1 MINYLPFS
9 VKQKEFF
16 IDVISDKYTFIWV
29 EGGMRARKNVT
40 ALAAWATF
48 IERSSDELHL
58 AIGVTVATSGTNII
72 ESNGFGL
79 KHIFKGRCRDGKYK
93 ENTALYIKM
102 ADGSEKIVLIV
113 GGAKSDS
120 YTRFEGYSIGSVFYD
135 QFELLHL
142 KTIKKSIQRTIAS
155 TNRKHIVTA
164 NTTHPD
170 SEIYTLIEQNW
181 LRTGRYKYYHFTM
194 WDNPAIN
201 KDRRKEIVQEYDVE
215 SVWFKNDILGERV
228 GLDDLVYDMSN
239 VELVDEVDLDDHIM
253 TLDLSIDTGYSN
265 SAFAST
271 VYGLSKNRYIYVLDT
286 EYFQPTKK
294 HKKAPSEYCTDVKE
308 LMEKNIKEYQRGYD
322 TQIVDSADAAIRNQ
336 MSYQY
341 GIDLDPARKYE
352 KKQMIQYVQDLL
364 SLGRVK
370 VIYRRDESGN
380 IRNEKWVQEH
390 KRYRTKEDSDDV
402 IKKHDHTVD
411 NMQYYVCNNLNKLGL
426 GD

>member
-1 MINYLPFS
+1 MINYYPFS
-9 VKQKEFF
+9 KKQKDFF
-16 IDVISDKYTFIWV
+16 IDIIGTKYTFIWV

-48 IERSSDELHL
+48 LERSNDEIHL
-58 AIGVTVATSGTNII
+58 AIGATVATAGTNII

-93 ENTALYIKM
+93 ENTALYISM
-102 ADGSEKIVLIV
+102 PDGSEKIVIIV

-142 KTIKKSIQRTIAS
+142 KTIKKSIQRTIAAED
-155 TNRKHIVTA
+155 RKHIVTA

-181 LRTGRYKYYHFTM
+181 KRTGRYIYYHFTM

-201 KDRRKEIVQEYDVE
+201 KDRRREIVSEYDID

-228 GLDDLVYDMSN
+228 GLDDLVYDLKEL
-239 VELVDEVDLDDHIM
+239 ELVDEIDLDEHIM
-253 TLDLSIDTGYSN
+253 VLDLSIDTGYAV
-265 SAFAST
+265 SAFAAT
-271 VYGLSKNRYIYVLDT
+271 VYGLSNKRRVYVLDT
-286 EYFQPTKK
+286 DYFQPTTK
-294 HKKAPSEYCTDVKE
+294 HKKAPSEYCSDIKD
-308 LMEKNIKEYQRGYD
+308 LMDRNVKEYQRGYD
-322 TQIVDSADAAIRNQ
+322 TQLVDSADAAIRNQ

-341 GIDLDPARKYE
+341 GIDLDPSKKYD

-364 SLGRVK
+364 SLGRVRVLINK
-370 VIYRRDESGN
+370 GHND
-380 IRNEKWVQEH
+380 KWVQEH
-390 KRYRTKEDSDDV
+390 RRYRTKEDSDDV
-402 IKKHDHTVD
+402 IKKHDHTCD